1 MGELPRG
8 GAVRRRLPSPA
19 ALVTLAILAACEHAQ
34 PFGAPPTEPQA
45 PFTATLPRLLTF
57 NAGADLTPAWL
68 PDGSAFIY
76 TFSLNRADR
85 DLCLGILP
93 AEGGHQLRVICHT
106 PAALDGDSTNA
117 LLEPAVG
124 PGGALAYVRESSLL
138 GAVAPNRRELVVASL
153 AAPEPGRVVV
163 TFPYTGPDGQLR
175 DGASHVRWVGATAL
189 VYVADQVNYLTQ
201 GTFADTI
208 VAPIEIVR
216 ADLAGAS
223 PVLTIIPGTA
233 QATSLDVDSSGAI
246 IYTLPGD
253 TRVYRLAATGGA
265 AGVLYDFG
273 SAGVPSEV
281 RVRGKV
287 LVALINGQ
295 LARATVGDSAVVPMP
310 SPDSTQ
316 VLGRPALAP
325 SAARVVVQLTGGA
338 PANLWLL
345 QVP

>member
-1 MGELPRG
+1 MGLVPG
-8 GAVRRRLPSPA
+8 HGIVRR
-19 ALVTLAILAACEHAQ
+19 LVRARPLIGGLVLLAACEHAQ
-34 PFGAPPTEPQA
+34 PFGAPPAEPDV
-45 PFTATLPRLLTF
+45 PFASAFPRLLTF
-57 NAGADLTPAWL
+57 NPGSDLTPSWL
-68 PDGSAFIY
+68 PDGSAIIY
-76 TFSLNRADR
+76 TVSLNRADR
-85 DLCLGILP
+85 DLCIGLLP

-138 GAVAPNRRELVVASL
+138 GAVAPKRRELVVGSL
-153 AAPEPGRVVV
+153 AAPEPGRAIV

-175 DGASHVRWVGATAL
+175 DDASHLHWIDSTSL
-189 VYVADQVNYLTQ
+189 VYVVDQVTYFTQ

-223 PVLTIIPGTA
+223 PVFTIVPGTA
-233 QATSLDVDSSGAI
+233 NATSLDVDSSGAI

-253 TRVYRLAATGGA
+253 TRVYRLAAAGGA
-265 AGVLYDFG
+265 ASVLYDFG
-273 SAGVPSEV
+273 SAGVPNDV
-281 RVRGKV
+281 QVRGKV
-287 LVALINGQ
+287 LVALIDGR
-295 LARATVGDSAVVPMP
+295 LKRATVGDSAVVPMP
-310 SPDSTQ
+310 SPDSSQ

-325 SAARVVVQLTGGA
+325 SAGRVVVELQGDA
-338 PANLWLL
+338 PADLWLL